1 MLKRS
6 NIDARMARNAY
17 YSRFIFERSI
27 LGQERGTLSGAPG
40 FVVIAVMET
49 GVDIDRDILEEILAY
64 HVMTVTTT
72 APDLEDIA
80 AVLFTS
86 QMIDQA

>member
-1 MLKRS
+1 MLKRL

-27 LGQERGTLSGAPG
+27 LRQERGALSGTPG

-49 GVDIDRDILEEILAY
+49 GVNIDRDIIEEILAY
-64 HVMTVTTT
+64 QAMTVTTT
-72 APDLEDIA
+72 APDLEDIP

-86 QMIDQA
+86 QMID